1 MLVTVCVVDVLCFLE
16 CWVGVPCLL
25 KCVEDVVSVA
35 DCGVEVAEVVNGVVA
50 VSVTDCGPVYV
61 PGGSEA
67 VAIGA
72 ATGVDDTTGEEGRPV
87 PTELTAETWKSY
99 DTPFVR
105 PVTVALVAVLTPS
118 ANVVNGVVPVV
129 LYCMM

>member
-1 MLVTVCVVDVLCFLE
+1 MIGEPPLDAGAVHDNATWVLPG
-16 CWVGVPCLL
+16 VGVSP
-25 KCVEDVVSVA
+25 VGEPGDVA
-35 DCGVEVAEVVNGVVA
+35 
-50 VSVTDCGPVYV
+50 
-61 PGGSEA
+61 
-67 VAIGA
+67 
-72 ATGVDDTTGEEGRPV
+72 GVDDTTGEEGRPV

-129 LYCMM
+129 LYCIT